1 MENVDKN
8 RQNEELD
15 MIKNRTFDNEK
26 GGEILDGVYV
36 LAERAQYDEVTGISL
51 DCHWLDE
58 ILKV

>member
-1 MENVDKN
+1 
-8 RQNEELD
+8 